1 MLSKDIS
8 NFEVKI
14 PGGTQ
19 MVQNRFLWHAEDS
32 FAILRAVN
40 DKQVPMFSDAYSM
53 LANTFERMYKGFA
66 IELAKLYPEI
76 TIPSDIDKNHTFQN
90 YASLVN
96 RYIPIAT
103 CREAYYVTLENLRR
117 IQAGYTNAKFWDI
130 YTLEDFQRDFKR
142 YEIQRN
148 RISAGMEQLLIQ
160 DRYRDVMHADE
171 DSREDLD
178 LE

>member
-1 MLSKDIS
+1 MLSREVS

-19 MVQNRFLWHAEDS
+19 TVQNRFLWHAEDA
-32 FAILRAVN
+32 FATLKAIN
-40 DKQVPMFSDAYSM
+40 DKQIPMFSDAYSI

-76 TIPSDIDKNHTFQN
+76 VIPEDIDKNHAFQN

-103 CREAYYVTLENLRR
+103 CREAYYVTLRNSGISIRWKIFRR
-117 IQAGYTNAKFWDI
+117 IS
-130 YTLEDFQRDFKR
+130 
-142 YEIQRN
+142 
-148 RISAGMEQLLIQ
+148 SAM
-160 DRYRDVMHADE
+160 R
-171 DSREDLD
+171 SRENGFPR
-178 LE
+178 EWNSC